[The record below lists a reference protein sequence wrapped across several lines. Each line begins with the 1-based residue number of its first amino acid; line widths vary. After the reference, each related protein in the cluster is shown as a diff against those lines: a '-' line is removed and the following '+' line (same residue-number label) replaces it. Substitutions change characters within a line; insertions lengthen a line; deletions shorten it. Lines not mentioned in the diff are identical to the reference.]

1 MTLQIAVD
9 NIKCGGCAS
18 TIRSKLEEAFSVP
31 VTVDVEQGVVSID
44 ASSAQRDGIAARL
57 RSLGYPETG
66 SISGLQGAGAK
77 ARSFVSCAIGRMRP
91 EESRDDGAG

>member
-18 TIRSKLEEAFSVP
+18 TIRSKLEEAFCVP
-31 VTVDVEQGVVSID
+31 VTVDVEQGLVSIA
-44 ASSAQRDGIAARL
+44 ASPEQRNEIVTRL
-57 RSLGYPETG
+57 RSLGYPEAG
-66 SISGLQGAGAK
+66 SVSGLQGAGAK

-91 EESRDDGAG
+91 EESRDDGAN